1 MHAGATPL
9 GFIHFGFEMLG
20 QAGHLKRC
28 VVSGLGNARVPQA
41 TLYVLR
47 DLLTCCQVDNVDFAV
62 AKRIGKQH
70 HFEVVRLDVLVHAA
84 LFQVDIAVR
93 LKVNP

>member
-1 MHAGATPL
+1 MHTGATPL
-9 GFIHFGFEMLG
+9 GFIHLFFKMLG

-28 VVSGLGNARVPQA
+28 VVSGLGNARVPEA
-41 TLYVLR
+41 TLYVLGN
-47 DLLTCCQVDNVDFAV
+47 LLACCQVDNVDVAV

-70 HFEVVRLDVLVHAA
+70 HFEVVRLDVLMHAA